1 MAAVDSE
8 KFIEFVERSKLVPEP
23 QLRTALADLRAAH
36 GGQLPSDSK
45 DVEQFFIERDLLT
58 SWHCE
63 KLANGKYKGFHLSKY
78 RLLSLLGTGGMSSVY
93 LAQHL
98 VMNRKV
104 AIKVLPRRRVNDTS
118 YLARFQLEA
127 QAVAHLDHPNI
138 VRAFDIDNEDD
149 THYIVMEYVPG
160 QDFQALVRQSGATSF
175 AAAAD
180 YIAQAADG
188 LQHAHD
194 KGVIH
199 RDIKPANLLLDDRG
213 IVKILDM
220 GLAQFKQEENAS
232 LTIAH
237 EENVLGTADYLAP
250 EQAVNSHKVDHRV
263 DLYSLGCSLYYLI
276 AGHPPFNEGSL
287 AQRIAKHQSVMPPP
301 LIEVRADCPQSLSDI
316 CQKMIAKKPE
326 ERFQSAAEVAH
337 TLREWLAT
345 HGKPIS
351 MIETSGHSAKRTF
364 VTSAEGAGQQARD
377 IGGGAGGS
385 SDIGEEDELLPLDL
399 RKDSPSSSSFDPAY
413 SEDSLPDDTINQK
426 TADTNPR
433 RSAKSNPAITGKGSA
448 AQKSLDSPKPG
459 SSKRGSQKG
468 SAAGQSSTSRQAAG
482 SRKDVEGQ
490 SSKGSSPS
498 RVKDSSARSS
508 AQSSSGNLSGKQAKS
523 GKQTAA
529 PPASEGGSSK
539 KSAGSGKQPTKPR
552 PDIALPPL
560 GHSSGSNLYS
570 QAKDPLASALPPIDS
585 SKSTLLSSE
594 VIRQR
599 ALEQAQGKKGKLDIN
614 KLVPMIVW
622 CCVGLLALII
632 VLLAVLY

>member
-23 QLRTALADLRAAH
+23 QLRTAVADLRAAH

-45 DVEQFFIERDLLT
+45 DIEQFFIDRDLLT

-220 GLAQFKQEENAS
+220 GLAQFKQEENSS

-301 LIEVRADCPQSLSDI
+301 LTEVRADCPQSLSDL
-316 CQKMIAKKPE
+316 CQKMIAKQPE

-364 VTSAEGAGQQARD
+364 VSSAEVAGPQGREF
-377 IGGGAGGS
+377 GGGEGGS
-385 SDIGEEDELLPLDL
+385 SDIGEEDDLLPLDL

-413 SEDSLPDDTINQK
+413 SEDSLPDDTVNQK
-426 TADTNPR
+426 TTDTNPR
-433 RSAKSNPAITGKGSA
+433 RAPKSNPAITHEGSA
-448 AQKSLDSPKPG
+448 AQKGLDSPKPATP
-459 SSKRGSQKG
+459 KP
-468 SAAGQSSTSRQAAG
+468 G
-482 SRKDVEGQ
+482 SRKGSTAGQPSASRSATSSRKKVEGQ
-490 SSKGSSPS
+490 SSPGSSPS
-498 RVKDSSARSS
+498 RVKDSPSRPSAKSS
-508 AQSSSGNLSGKQAKS
+508 AGNLSDKPSSLSGAQAKS
-523 GKQTAA
+523 GKQSAA
-529 PPASEGGSSK
+529 PPAREGGVGSSK
-539 KSAGSGKQPTKPR
+539 KSGGSGKQPTTPR
-552 PDIALPPL
+552 PEIKLPPI
-560 GHSSGSNLYS
+560 GPSSGSNLYS
-570 QAKDPLASALPPIDS
+570 QAKDPLASDLPPIDS
-585 SKSTLLSSE
+585 SKTTLLSSE

-599 ALEQAQGKKGKLDIN
+599 ALEQAQGKKGKTDFN
-614 KLVPMIVW
+614 KLVPLIVW
-622 CCVGLLALII
+622 C
-632 VLLAVLY
+632 